1 MSDLLQNPYFY
12 LVAIPAV
19 LIYGISKGGF
29 GAVFGIISVPLMSMV
44 ISPLQATAILLPLLM
59 AMDVLVLKKF
69 WRTFDKR
76 SIWLLVPSATLGV
89 ILGYL
94 TVGAFNEDHA
104 RLLVGVIA
112 LIFGARHFLSAKVE
126 LSLEEQS
133 DKKDTVKG
141 LFWGS
146 IAGFTSFHVHSGGPP
161 VAAYLMP
168 KKLPPL
174 VFAGT
179 VGVFFALVN
188 WIKLPAFIGSGQLTK
203 DSLILSLVLLPLV
216 PIGVSLGYHMAKKVD
231 VKAYYSIISAALILM
246 GIRLIYVSIF

>member
-1 MSDLLQNPYFY
+1 MTEFLQNPFFY

-29 GAVFGIISVPLMSMV
+29 GAVFGIVSVPLMSMV

-76 SIWLLVPSATLGV
+76 SILLLVPSATIGV
-89 ILGYL
+89 VLGYF
-94 TVGAFNEDHA
+94 TVGAFNDDHA

-112 LIFGARHFLSAKVE
+112 LVFGARHFITAKND
-126 LSLEEQS
+126 QS
-133 DKKDTVKG
+133 QQDKDENKDTAKG

-174 VFAGT
+174 IFAGT
-179 VGVFFALVN
+179 TGVFFGLVN
-188 WIKLPAFIGSGQLTK
+188 WIKLPAFMGSGQLTK
-203 DSLILSLVLLPLV
+203 ESLILSLVLLPLV
-216 PIGVSLGYHMAKKVD
+216 PIGVSLGYHMAKKVN
-231 VKAYYSIISAALILM
+231 VKAYYAIISAALILM
-246 GIRLIYVSIF
+246 GLRLIYVSIF